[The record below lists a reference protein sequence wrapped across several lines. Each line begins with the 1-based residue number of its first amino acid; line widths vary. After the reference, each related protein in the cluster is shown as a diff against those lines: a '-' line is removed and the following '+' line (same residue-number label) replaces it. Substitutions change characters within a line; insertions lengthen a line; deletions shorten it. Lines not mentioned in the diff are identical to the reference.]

1 MLQISQRPLSGSD
14 ADQRLF
20 SDRRDETQAAL
31 RAIDLGFNVLA
42 LGDPKSGRTSFLRH
56 VERAAADGGRVTAFV
71 DAQAY
76 ETMIDLVRAL
86 RAALGDDRRR
96 PSRHEPGYRDP
107 NLHPLLVR
115 EVPSPN
121 ERVVLESDIE
131 AMVSPGGEATTI
143 FIDNLPPAGSQ
154 TLFGRFRDVLWQSPH
169 QWVASGLLARRGE
182 YLEPPADAFFDAVIE
197 LAELNE
203 ADALD
208 LLRRRV
214 ENAGDS
220 RDAPALKRSTNKIVE
235 RTPERTP
242 GALLAAARTT
252 LLGGPAG
259 NDAFEHQV
267 ARQQRAAVL
276 GRAHSMLLAELESLA
291 PVHAGDDR
299 LLRRLGYTRPRIVQL
314 LKDLEAEGV
323 VESRREGRRTMYSP
337 AAPTGGT
344 DRGGERNKR

>member
-31 RAIDLGFNVLA
+31 RALDLGFNVLA

-86 RAALGDDRRR
+86 QAALGDDRRR

-107 NLHPLLVR
+107 NLHPLPVAV
-115 EVPSPN
+115 VPSPN

-131 AMVSPGGEATTI
+131 AMVSAGEATTI
-143 FIDNLPPAGSQ
+143 FMDNLPPAGSQ

-220 RDAPALKRSTNKIVE
+220 RDAQALERSTNKIVE
-235 RTPERTP
+235 RAPERTP
-242 GALLAAARTT
+242 GGLLAAARST
-252 LLGGPAG
+252 LLGGRG
-259 NDAFEHQV
+259 GDDAFEHQV
-267 ARQQRAAVL
+267 ARQGRAAAL

-337 AAPTGGT
+337 ATPTGGT
-344 DRGGERNKR
+344 DRSGERNKR